1 MEITD
6 SKLIREIMSYCS
18 LNSIDVDAFVNKIT
32 KKGFTIERYGMA
44 PVVAQDNSTKVRKRT
59 VPIVYS
65 IDDVSEPVEIEQVPV
80 VDEHPKPVSRKKEEP
95 VPIKDTDVKEKRKK
109 RIIQAK

>member
-32 KKGFTIERYGMA
+32 KKGFTIERYGMT
-44 PVVAQDNSTKVRKRT
+44 PVVAQDSSAKVRKRT
-59 VPIVYS
+59 VPIVYD
-65 IDDVSEPVEIEQVPV
+65 IDDVSEPVEIGQVPV
-80 VDEHPKPVSRKKEEP
+80 VDEYP
-95 VPIKDTDVKEKRKK
+95 
-109 RIIQAK
+109 